1 MFKRIGLLVLAGA
14 FLLGGFVAGSFA
26 QEESDD
32 FKVTFG
38 TVGNIT
44 ATEVVISEY
53 NAETDTEENITYA
66 IDSETHIEE
75 VAGVEAIK
83 AGDEIEIFY
92 EELDGKKVAR
102 YISPGTLLED
112 DVTEEYDEPYEEEYE
127 EESEPE
133 SEPVEEDA
141 GAIQG

>member
-1 MFKRIGLLVLAGA
+1 MGA
-14 FLLGGFVAGSFA
+14 FLLGGFVANSFA

-38 TVGNIT
+38 TVSGIT

-53 NAETDTEENITYA
+53 NTENDTEENTTYG

-75 VAGVEAIK
+75 VAGIEAIK
-83 AGDEIEIFY
+83 SGDEIEIFY
-92 EELDGKKVAR
+92 EEVDGKKVAR

-112 DVTEEYDEPYEEEYE
+112 DASDEYDDSYEEGYE
-127 EESEPE
+127 EESEP
-133 SEPVEEDA
+133 VEEETDA
-141 GAIQG
+141 TQG